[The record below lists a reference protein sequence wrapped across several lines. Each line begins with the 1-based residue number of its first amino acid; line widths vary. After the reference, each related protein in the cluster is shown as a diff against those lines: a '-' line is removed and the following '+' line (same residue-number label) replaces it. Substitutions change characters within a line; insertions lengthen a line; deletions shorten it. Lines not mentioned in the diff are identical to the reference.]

1 MAVVFLIILPAIL
14 AWWIYLKPKPIPVTN
29 LKVMIPPTDPVVN
42 PPTDPV
48 VTPPTDTSGTG
59 TGNTTDTSGTTIKDG
74 TATITTRKK

>member
-1 MAVVFLIILPAIL
+1 MAVVFLIILPSIL

-29 LKVMIPPTDPVVN
+29 PKVKI